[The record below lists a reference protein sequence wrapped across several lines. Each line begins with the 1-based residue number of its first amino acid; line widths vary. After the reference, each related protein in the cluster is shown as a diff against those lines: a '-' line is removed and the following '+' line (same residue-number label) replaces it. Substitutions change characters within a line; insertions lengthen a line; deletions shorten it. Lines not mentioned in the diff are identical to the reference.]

1 MSSAALHGMGG
12 NGKTQTAVEYIYR
25 HVDDYDLGWGISE
38 GEDVNLDW
46 ARSDGLRWTPRELSS
61 D

>member
-1 MSSAALHGMGG
+1 MPLYDLAPVLSPYDP
-12 NGKTQTAVEYIYR
+12 NVN
-25 HVDDYDLGWGISE
+25 DYDLVWGISE